1 MHIRKNGVSLL
12 ARAGRTALLA
22 SAAVAALS
30 IAPAAQAV
38 VPADDKTPQ
47 DILDS
52 GVNGVGIMYRDD
64 GFVCTGT
71 LINPRT
77 VIFAAHCVNDR
88 TSADY
93 STVNGGVPVAFAFE
107 ADARPGLIDWL
118 SNNYTTNTALSVY
131 NVNNIAYHPD
141 SLDPPALSFLY
152 GDVAMAT
159 LDTPAADV
167 PTWTVLFSALP
178 APSSISETTGT
189 GYHVAITGYGRSGSG
204 TTGNSYGIDFRRK
217 SAENFLGLLGSLDDV
232 DGFLFGGGSGYSQ
245 NLYHTDF
252 DDPTREN
259 PFDFN
264 LFKDDALPNE
274 GSTAGGDSGGPLILD
289 QAFDEK
295 TVIGVLSGGSRY
307 FLDQPASSYGGS
319 SFYQPLYLF
328 WDWIAQNNPYRY
340 ATAKAGDGK
349 WSDAD
354 HWITALDPN
363 YRIIDSTGQLVNGVP
378 TTPGAGAFGDDDT
391 QKFGQLCYQP
401 DGICYDVG
409 TGTLYVN
416 GVAVEDGDGSA
427 TPAATTASGTTTV
440 SNNKGKVEIAE
451 RSPNGTSASLA
462 DGTILEAQA
471 EGDADD
477 GEVTTQALPGPT
489 LANGLPGATGFV
501 PNNIDPVA
509 SAGVIGRYYDVTLS
523 AAGKT
528 TLDIDATVD
537 RFTISGTGATLDV
550 TADGSL
556 TSLMDISHL
565 AGVVNVDG
573 SVTTPGDYFLM
584 TGLLSGKGTVRA
596 PFFTNVLGTI
606 APGGIGTIGTLSVE
620 GNAILTSGSTLHI
633 DLGANGVSDV
643 LAVKATR
650 FVEDDGEG
658 EVETPPTGGEGGGQD
673 QRQAQGS
680 AAAITAAQA
689 DGDVSLLAVGD
700 PIDGIAAVGGRVVF
714 GATTGTKVRYGNQ
727 YTFVTAEG
735 GVDGTFTAPAQLSAI
750 LKTVLIYGDNSV
762 SVRIDAG
769 LYADVVNG
777 ASPNQTSFAKLLD
790 QNRSLYA
797 NYANLYGEADLLSVA
812 GIQATFE
819 GMAPRTETL
828 KTSMA
833 EVLNDNMA
841 RFYRDRLTK
850 LDAGSLGGTLT
861 MTGQPIQLAAASLN
875 NIDLGMD
882 QSGNSD
888 TTTRE
893 GVLPDDMSAFLAGG
907 YIDGKA
913 SPMRTAVPLGND
925 QFDGWYAAIGVEKA
939 FGTNGVIGL
948 AASFSELKGNTGAS
962 DWARARL
969 YQGTVY
975 GAFDLGG
982 LKLDAVGSAGTMA
995 TRSRRSFAVG
1005 VNPYTLYGSDQ
1016 ELALSGELGL
1026 SKALGGDTF
1035 SIVPRASIRGAYI
1048 SSGNLAEYG
1057 GDAALV
1063 IKRHAIR
1070 SAQGRLGATIKS
1082 DMGGFKPYVTANF
1095 VHEFNDQP
1103 GWFLANLVGGTG
1115 SMAPFALGRQDKN
1128 WGEIGG
1134 GLTVTTGNIDL
1145 TLSADTTAWRS
1156 DVKYQSYRAGV
1167 KFRF

>member
-1 MHIRKNGVSLL
+1 MHIRKNGAGLL
-12 ARAGRTALLA
+12 ARAGRSALLA
-22 SAAVAALS
+22 SAAIAALS
-30 IAPAAQAV
+30 IAPVAQAV
-38 VPADDKTPQ
+38 VPADDKTPA

-77 VIFAAHCVNDR
+77 VIFAAHCVNDY

-93 STVNGGVPVAFAFE
+93 STVNGGIPVAFAFE
-107 ADARPGLIDWL
+107 ANARPGVIDWI
-118 SNNYTTNTALSVY
+118 SNNYRTNTALSVY
-131 NVNNIAYHPD
+131 NVNNIAYNPD

-167 PTWTVLFSALP
+167 PTWAVLFSALP
-178 APSSISETTGT
+178 APSSISETSGT
-189 GYHVAITGYGRSGSG
+189 GYHVTITGYGRSGSG
-204 TTGNSYGIDFRRK
+204 TTGNSFGIDFRRK
-217 SAENFLGLLGSLDDV
+217 TAENFLGLLGSLDDV
-232 DGFLFGGGSGYSQ
+232 DAFLFGEAGGYSQ

-252 DDPTREN
+252 DDPKREN

-274 GSTAGGDSGGPLILD
+274 GATAGGDSGGPLILD
-289 QAFDEK
+289 QAFNEK

-307 FLDQPASSYGGS
+307 FLEQPASSYGGS

-328 WDWIAQNNPYRY
+328 WDWIAENNPYRY

-349 WSDAD
+349 WSDAS
-354 HWITALDPN
+354 HWLTALDPN
-363 YRIIDSTGQLVNGVP
+363 YRIIDNSGRLVNGVP
-378 TTPGAGAFGDDDT
+378 TTAGAGAFGEDGA

-409 TGTLYVN
+409 TGTITVD
-416 GVAVEDGDGSA
+416 GVPVETGDSST
-427 TPAATTASGTTTV
+427 TPATATATGATTV
-440 SNNKGKVEIAE
+440 SNSKGKVEIAE
-451 RSPNGTSASLA
+451 RSPNAEGATLTSGAIR
-462 DGTILEAQA
+462 DAQA
-471 EGDADD
+471 VGD
-477 GEVTTQALPGPT
+477 VTAAALPSAT
-489 LANGLPGATGFV
+489 LANGLPGATGFI
-501 PNNIDPVA
+501 PNNIDPAA
-509 SAGVIGRYYDVTLS
+509 SRGVVGRYYDVTLR

-528 TLDIDATVD
+528 TLDTVATVD
-537 RFTISGTGATLDV
+537 RFTISGAGSTLDV
-550 TADGSL
+550 TAAGSL
-556 TSLMDISHL
+556 TSLMDITHL
-565 AGVVNVDG
+565 AGVVNIDG
-573 SVTTPGDYFLM
+573 KVQTQGDYFLLS
-584 TGLLSGKGTVRA
+584 GLLSGKGTLRA
-596 PFFTNVLGTI
+596 PFFTNVLGTV
-606 APGGIGTIGTLSVE
+606 APGGIGTVGTLSVE
-620 GNAILTSGSTLHI
+620 GNALLASGSTLHI

-643 LAVKATR
+643 LAVKATQ
-650 FVEDDGEG
+650 FVGADSQSAAG
-658 EVETPPTGGEGGGQD
+658 TPTTGGQSGGQQ
-673 QRQAQGS
+673 QRQEQLS

-689 DGDVSLLAVGD
+689 DGDLSRLAIGD

-714 GATTGTKVRYGNQ
+714 GAATGTKLRYGNR
-727 YTFVTAEG
+727 YTFVTAQG
-735 GVDGTFTAPAQLSAI
+735 GIDGSFTAPAQLSAI
-750 LKTVLIYGDNSV
+750 LKPVLIYGDNSV

-769 LYADVVNG
+769 RYSDVVNR
-777 ASPNQTSFAKLLD
+777 AAPNQTSFAQLLD
-790 QNRSLYA
+790 QNRPLYA
-797 NYANLYGEADLLSVA
+797 KYASLYGEADLLSVA
-812 GIQATFE
+812 GIQASFE
-819 GMAPRTETL
+819 AMAPRTETL

-850 LDAGSLGGTLT
+850 LDGGSLGGTLT

-913 SPMRTAVPLGND
+913 APMRTAVPLGSD
-925 QFDGWYAAIGVEKA
+925 QFNGWYGALGVEKA
-939 FGTNGVIGL
+939 FGDNGVIGL
-948 AASFSELKGNTGAS
+948 AASFSELKGNTGAN

-982 LKLDAVGSAGTMA
+982 LKLDAVGSAGTLA

-1005 VNPYTLYGSDQ
+1005 VNPYTLYGNDQ

-1026 SKALGGDTF
+1026 SKALGSETF

-1048 SSGNLAEYG
+1048 SSGNLAETG

-1070 SAQGRLGATIKS
+1070 SAQGRLGATVKADS
-1082 DMGGFKPYVTANF
+1082 GGFKPYLTANF

-1103 GWFLANLVGGTG
+1103 AFLLANLVGGTG
-1115 SMAPFALGRQDKN
+1115 GPAPFALGGSDKN
-1128 WGEIGG
+1128 WGEVGG
-1134 GLTVTTGNIDL
+1134 GITLTTGTIDL
-1145 TLSADTTAWRS
+1145 TLSADTTVWRQ

>member
-1 MHIRKNGVSLL
+1 MHIRKNGAGLL
-12 ARAGRTALLA
+12 ARAGRSALLA
-22 SAAVAALS
+22 SAAIAALS
-30 IAPAAQAV
+30 IAPVAQAV
-38 VPADDKTPQ
+38 VPADDKTPA

-77 VIFAAHCVNDR
+77 VIFAAHCVNDY

-93 STVNGGVPVAFAFE
+93 STVNGGIPVAFAFE
-107 ADARPGLIDWL
+107 ANARPGVIDWI
-118 SNNYTTNTALSVY
+118 SNNYRTNTALSVY
-131 NVNNIAYHPD
+131 NVNNIAYNPD

-167 PTWTVLFSALP
+167 PTWAVLFSALP
-178 APSSISETTGT
+178 APSSISETSGT
-189 GYHVAITGYGRSGSG
+189 GYHVTITGYGRSGSG
-204 TTGNSYGIDFRRK
+204 TTGNSFGIDFRRK
-217 SAENFLGLLGSLDDV
+217 TAENFLGLLGSLDDV
-232 DGFLFGGGSGYSQ
+232 DAFLFGEAGGYSQ

-252 DDPTREN
+252 DDPKREN

-274 GSTAGGDSGGPLILD
+274 GATAGGDSGGPLILD
-289 QAFDEK
+289 QAFNEK

-307 FLDQPASSYGGS
+307 FLEQPASSYGGS

-328 WDWIAQNNPYRY
+328 WDWIAENNPYRY

-349 WSDAD
+349 WSDAS
-354 HWITALDPN
+354 HWLTALDPN
-363 YRIIDSTGQLVNGVP
+363 YRIIDNSGRLVNGVP
-378 TTPGAGAFGDDDT
+378 TTAGAGAFGEDGT

-409 TGTLYVN
+409 TGTITVD
-416 GVAVEDGDGSA
+416 GVPVEAGDSST
-427 TPAATTASGTTTV
+427 TPATGATTV
-440 SNNKGKVEIAE
+440 SNSKGKVEIAE
-451 RSPNGTSASLA
+451 RSPNAEGATLTSGAIR
-462 DGTILEAQA
+462 DAQA
-471 EGDADD
+471 VGD
-477 GEVTTQALPGPT
+477 VTAATLPSAT
-489 LANGLPGATGFV
+489 LANGLPGATGFI
-501 PNNIDPVA
+501 PNNIDPAA
-509 SAGVIGRYYDVTLS
+509 SRGVVGRYYDVTLR

-528 TLDIDATVD
+528 TLDTVATVD
-537 RFTISGTGATLDV
+537 RFTISGAGSTLDV
-550 TADGSL
+550 TAAGSL
-556 TSLMDISHL
+556 TSLMDITHL
-565 AGVVNVDG
+565 AGVVNIDG
-573 SVTTPGDYFLM
+573 KVQTQGDYFLLS
-584 TGLLSGKGTVRA
+584 GLLSGKGTLRA
-596 PFFTNVLGTI
+596 PFFTNVLGTV
-606 APGGIGTIGTLSVE
+606 APGGIGTVGTLSVE
-620 GNAILTSGSTLHI
+620 GNALLASGSTLHI

-643 LAVKATR
+643 LAVKATQ
-650 FVEDDGEG
+650 FVGADSQGAAG
-658 EVETPPTGGEGGGQD
+658 TPTTGGQSGGQQ
-673 QRQAQGS
+673 QRQEQLS

-689 DGDVSLLAVGD
+689 DGDLSRLAIGD

-714 GATTGTKVRYGNQ
+714 GAATGTKLRYGNR
-727 YTFVTAEG
+727 YTFVTAQRG
-735 GVDGTFTAPAQLSAI
+735 IDGTFTAPAQLSAI
-750 LKTVLIYGDNSV
+750 LKPVLIYGDNSV

-769 LYADVVNG
+769 RYADVVNR
-777 ASPNQTSFAKLLD
+777 AAPNQTSFAQLLD
-790 QNRSLYA
+790 QNRPLYA
-797 NYANLYGEADLLSVA
+797 KYASLYGEADLLSVA
-812 GIQATFE
+812 GIQASFE
-819 GMAPRTETL
+819 AMAPRTETL

-850 LDAGSLGGTLT
+850 LDGGSLGGTLT

-913 SPMRTAVPLGND
+913 APMRTAVPLGSD
-925 QFDGWYAAIGVEKA
+925 QFNGWYGALGVEKA
-939 FGTNGVIGL
+939 FGDNGVIGL
-948 AASFSELKGNTGAS
+948 AASFSELKGNTGAN

-982 LKLDAVGSAGTMA
+982 LKLDAVGSAGTLA

-1005 VNPYTLYGSDQ
+1005 VNPYTLYGNDQ

-1026 SKALGGDTF
+1026 SKALGSETF

-1048 SSGNLAEYG
+1048 SSGNLAETG

-1070 SAQGRLGATIKS
+1070 SAQGRLGATVKADS
-1082 DMGGFKPYVTANF
+1082 GSFKPYLTANF

-1103 GWFLANLVGGTG
+1103 AFLLANLVGGTG
-1115 SMAPFALGRQDKN
+1115 GPAPFALGGSDKN
-1128 WGEIGG
+1128 WGEVGG
-1134 GLTVTTGNIDL
+1134 GITLTTGTIDL
-1145 TLSADTTAWRS
+1145 TLSADTTVWRQ

>member
-1 MHIRKNGVSLL
+1 MHIRKNGAGLL
-12 ARAGRTALLA
+12 ARVGRPALLA
-22 SAAVAALS
+22 SAAIAALAV
-30 IAPAAQAV
+30 APMAQAV
-38 VPADDKTPQ
+38 VPTDDKSPT
-47 DILDS
+47 DIIDGS
-52 GVNGVGIMYRDD
+52 DVNGVGIMYRAD

-77 VIFAAHCVNDR
+77 VIFAAHCVNDQ

-93 STVNGGVPVAFAFE
+93 STVNGGVPVAFAFQN
-107 ADARPGLIDWL
+107 DARPGLIDWL
-118 SNNYTTNTALSVY
+118 SNGFQTNTALSVY

-159 LDTPAADV
+159 LDTPASDV
-167 PTWTVLFSALP
+167 PTWAMLFSALP
-178 APSSISETTGT
+178 APSSISETSGT
-189 GYHVAITGYGRSGSG
+189 GYHVTITGYGRSGSG

-217 SAENFLGLLGSLDDV
+217 TAENFLGMLGSLDDV
-232 DGFLFGGGSGYSQ
+232 DTFLFGGGGGYTQ

-289 QAFDEK
+289 QTFNEQ
-295 TVIGVLSGGSRY
+295 VVLGVLSGGSRY
-307 FLDQPASSYGGS
+307 FFEQPASSYGGS

-349 WSDAD
+349 WSDAS

-363 YRIIDSTGQLVNGVP
+363 YRIIDSNGALVNGVP
-378 TTPGAGAFGDDDT
+378 TTPGAGAFGEDSAS
-391 QKFGQLCYQP
+391 KFGQLCYSP
-401 DGICYDVG
+401 DDVCYDVG
-409 TGTLYVN
+409 TDTLIVN
-416 GVAVEDGDGSA
+416 GQPVTEDDRTTA
-427 TPAATTASGTTTV
+427 TPAGSAALTNAI
-440 SNNKGKVEIAE
+440 GKVDIAD
-451 RSPNGTSASLA
+451 RSPNGDGATLA
-462 DGTILEAQA
+462 DAAILDAQ
-471 EGDADD
+471 ADD
-477 GEVTTQALPGPT
+477 GEVTTQAVLPSPT
-489 LANGLPGATGFV
+489 LANGLPGASDFV
-501 PNNIDPVA
+501 PNNIDPLA
-509 SAGVIGRYYDVTLS
+509 SQGIIGRYYDVTLS

-528 TLDIDATVD
+528 TLDTAVTVD
-537 RFTISGTGATLDV
+537 RFTIAGTGAALDV

-565 AGVVNVDG
+565 SGVVNVNG
-573 SVTTPGDYFLM
+573 TIETPGDYFLL
-584 TGLLSGKGTVRA
+584 TGLLSGSGTLRT
-596 PFFTNVLGTI
+596 PFFTNILGTV
-606 APGGIGTIGTLSVE
+606 APGGIGTIGTLTVE
-620 GNAILTSGSTLHI
+620 GNALLTSGSTLQI

-643 LAVKATR
+643 LAVKATE
-650 FVEDDGEG
+650 FVTNDGGEG
-658 EVETPPTGGEGGGQD
+658 EGENPDTGGGDGGGGTEE
-673 QRQAQGS
+673 QRS

-700 PIDGIAAVGGRVVF
+700 PIDGIAALGGQVAF
-714 GATTGTKVRYGNQ
+714 GQAAGAKIRFGNQ

-735 GVDGTFTAPAQLSAI
+735 GIDGTFTAPAQLSAV
-750 LKTVLIYGDNSV
+750 LKPVLIYGENSV

-769 LYADVVNG
+769 LYADVVNP
-777 ASPNQTSFAKLLD
+777 AAQNQTSFAQLLD

-797 NYANLYGEADLLSVA
+797 NYAALYGEADLLSVA
-812 GIQATFE
+812 GVQATFE
-819 GMAPRTETL
+819 AMAPRTETL

-850 LDAGSLGGTLT
+850 LDGGSMGGTLT
-861 MTGQPIQLAAASLN
+861 MTGQPIQLASASLN

-882 QSGNSD
+882 QGGGDD

-907 YIDGKA
+907 YLDGKSA
-913 SPMRTAVPLGND
+913 PMRTAVPLGRD
-925 QFDGWYAAIGVEKA
+925 QFDGWYAAAGVEKA
-939 FGTNGVIGL
+939 FGDNGVIGL
-948 AASFSELKGNTGAS
+948 AASFSELKGDTGAN
-962 DWARARL
+962 DTARARL

-982 LKLDAVGSAGTMA
+982 VKLDGVGSAGTLT

-1005 VNPYTLYGSDQ
+1005 VTPYTLYGSDQ

-1026 SKALGGDTF
+1026 SKALGGDAF

-1070 SAQGRLGATIKS
+1070 SAQGRLGATVKANT
-1082 DMGGFKPYVTANF
+1082 GGFKPYVTANF

-1103 GWFLANLVGGTG
+1103 AYFLANLVGGTG
-1115 SMAPFALGRQDKN
+1115 SLAPFALGGSDRN
-1128 WGEIGG
+1128 WGEVGG
-1134 GLTVTTGNIDL
+1134 GLTVTTGNVDL
-1145 TLSADTTAWRS
+1145 SLSADTTLWRS
-1156 DVKYQSYRAGV
+1156 DVKYQSYRAAV

>member
-1 MHIRKNGVSLL
+1 MHIRKNGAGLL
-12 ARAGRTALLA
+12 ARVGRPALLA
-22 SAAVAALS
+22 SAAIAALAV
-30 IAPAAQAV
+30 APVAQAV
-38 VPADDKTPQ
+38 VPTDDKSPS
-47 DILDS
+47 DIIDGS
-52 GVNGVGIMYRDD
+52 DVNGVGIMYRDD

-77 VIFAAHCVNDR
+77 VIFAAHCVNDL

-93 STVNGGVPVAFAFE
+93 STVNGGVPVAFAFQNN
-107 ADARPGLIDWL
+107 ARPGLIDWI
-118 SNNYTTNTALSVY
+118 SNNYRTNTALSVY
-131 NVNNIAYHPD
+131 NVNNIAYNPE

-159 LDTPAADV
+159 LDTPASDV
-167 PTWTVLFSALP
+167 PTWAVLFSALP
-178 APSSISETTGT
+178 APSSISETSGT
-189 GYHVAITGYGRSGSG
+189 GYHVTITGYGRSGSG
-204 TTGNSYGIDFRRK
+204 STGNSYGIDFRRK
-217 SAENFLGLLGSLDDV
+217 TAENFLGMLGSLDDV
-232 DGFLFGGGSGYSQ
+232 DSFLFGEAGGYTQ

-307 FLDQPASSYGGS
+307 FLEQPASSYGGS

-349 WSDAD
+349 WSDAE
-354 HWITALDPN
+354 HWVTALDPN
-363 YRIIDSTGQLVNGVP
+363 YRIIDSTGKLVNGVP
-378 TTPGAGAFGDDDT
+378 TTPGAGAFGQDDT
-391 QKFGQLCYQP
+391 QKFGQLCYTP

-409 TGTLYVN
+409 TGELTVD
-416 GVAVEDGDGSA
+416 GVPVTEDGTAPA
-427 TPAATTASGTTTV
+427 TSSTGARTV

-451 RSPNGTSASLA
+451 RSPDGESVTLA
-462 DGTILEAQA
+462 GGAIHEAQA
-471 EGDADD
+471 EGDVEA
-477 GEVTTQALPGPT
+477 AILPSPT

-501 PNNIDPVA
+501 PDNIDPQA
-509 SAGVIGRYYDVTLS
+509 SAGVVGRYYDVTLS

-528 TLDIDATVD
+528 TLDTDATVD

-573 SVTTPGDYFLM
+573 TVETPGDYFLM
-584 TGLLSGKGTVRA
+584 TGLLSGTGTVRA
-596 PFFTNVLGTI
+596 PYFTNILGVV
-606 APGGIGTIGTLSVE
+606 APGGIGKIGTLTVE
-620 GNAILTSGSTLHI
+620 GNALLTSGSTLHI

-643 LAVKATR
+643 LAVKATQ
-650 FVEDDGEG
+650 FVADDGDG
-658 EVETPPTGGEGGGQD
+658 EVETPPTGSEGDGGGSTAE
-673 QRQAQGS
+673 QRTG
-680 AAAITAAQA
+680 AAITAAQA
-689 DGDVSLLAVGD
+689 DGDVSLLAAGD
-700 PIDGIAAVGGRVVF
+700 PIDGIAAVGGQVVF
-714 GATTGTKVRYGNQ
+714 GATAGTKIRYGNQ

-735 GVDGTFTAPAQLSAI
+735 GIDGTFTAPAQLSAV
-750 LKTVLIYGDNSV
+750 LKPVLIYGDNSV

-769 LYADVVNG
+769 LYAAVVNP
-777 ASPNQTSFAKLLD
+777 AAQNQTSFAQLLD

-797 NYANLYGEADLLSVA
+797 NYAALYGEADLLSVA
-812 GIQATFE
+812 GVQATFE
-819 GMAPRTETL
+819 AMAPRTEAL

-850 LDAGSLGGTLT
+850 LDAGSMGGTLT
-861 MTGQPIQLAAASLN
+861 MTGQPIQLASASLN

-882 QSGNSD
+882 QGGGDD

-907 YIDGKA
+907 YLDGKSA
-913 SPMRTAVPLGND
+913 PMRTAVPLGRD
-925 QFDGWYAAIGVEKA
+925 QFDGWYAAAGVEKA
-939 FGTNGVIGL
+939 FGDNGVIGL
-948 AASFSELKGNTGAS
+948 AASFSELKGNTGAN

-975 GAFDLGG
+975 GAFDLSGV
-982 LKLDAVGSAGTMA
+982 KLDAVGSAGTLA
-995 TRSRRSFAVG
+995 TRSRRAFAVG
-1005 VNPYTLYGSDQ
+1005 VTPYTLYGSDQ

-1026 SKALGGDTF
+1026 SKALGGDAF

-1070 SAQGRLGATIKS
+1070 SAQGRLGATVKANT
-1082 DMGGFKPYVTANF
+1082 GGFKPYVTANF

-1103 GWFLANLVGGTG
+1103 AYFLANLVGGTG
-1115 SMAPFALGRQDKN
+1115 SLAPFALGGSDRN
-1128 WGEIGG
+1128 WGEAGG
-1134 GLTVTTGNIDL
+1134 GLTVTTGNVDL
-1145 TLSADTTAWRS
+1145 SLSADTTLWRK
-1156 DVKYQSYRAGV
+1156 DVRYQSYRASV

>member
-1 MHIRKNGVSLL
+1 MHVRKNGASLL

-38 VPADDKTPQ
+38 VPTDDKSPT
-47 DILDS
+47 DIIDGS
-52 GVNGVGIMYRDD
+52 DVNGVGIMYRAD

-93 STVNGGVPVAFAFE
+93 STVNGGVPVAFAFQN
-107 ADARPGLIDWL
+107 DARPGLINWL
-118 SNNYTTNTALSVY
+118 SNGFQTNTALSVY

-159 LDTPAADV
+159 LDTPASDV
-167 PTWTVLFSALP
+167 PTWTMLFSALP

-189 GYHVAITGYGRSGSG
+189 GYHVTMTGYGRSGSG
-204 TTGNSYGIDFRRK
+204 STGSSYGIDFRRK
-217 SAENFLGLLGSLDDV
+217 TAENFLGMLGSLDDV
-232 DGFLFGGGSGYSQ
+232 DTFLFGAPGGYTQ

-289 QAFDEK
+289 RAFDEK

-307 FLDQPASSYGGS
+307 FLEQPQSSYGGS

-354 HWITALDPN
+354 HWVTALDPN
-363 YRIIDSTGQLVNGVP
+363 YRIIDSNGALVNGIP
-378 TTPGAGAFGDDDT
+378 TTPGAGAFGEDNA

-401 DGICYDVG
+401 NFEASNICYDLKSN
-409 TGTLYVN
+409 TLIV
-416 GVAVEDGDGSA
+416 DGEPAAAADDTPA
-427 TPAATTASGTTTV
+427 TPAAGSTSVA
-440 SNNKGKVEIAE
+440 NNKGKVEIAE
-451 RSPNGTSASLA
+451 RSPNGTHVTLL
-462 DGTILEAQA
+462 DGAVRDAQA
-471 EGDADD
+471 EGDSDA
-477 GEVTTQALPGPT
+477 VLPSPT
-489 LANGLPGATGFV
+489 LSNGLPGATGFI
-501 PNNIDPVA
+501 PDNIDPMA
-509 SAGVIGRYYDVTLS
+509 SSGVVGRYYDVTLS
-523 AAGKT
+523 ANGKT

-537 RFTISGTGATLDV
+537 RFTIAGTGAALDI

-565 AGVVNVDG
+565 AGMVNVDG
-573 SVTTPGDYFLM
+573 TIQTPGDYFLM
-584 TGLLSGKGTVRA
+584 TGLLSGNGTVRA
-596 PFFTNVLGTI
+596 PYLTNILGTI
-606 APGGIGTIGTLSVE
+606 APGGVGTIGTLTVE
-620 GNAILTSGSTLHI
+620 GNAVLTSGSTLHI
-633 DLGANGVSDV
+633 DLGANGVSDL

-650 FVEDDGEG
+650 FVEDDGA
-658 EVETPPTGGEGGGQD
+658 GEGGGSDGSTGDGGNGGND
-673 QRQAQGS
+673 QAT
-680 AAAITAAQA
+680 AATVTAAQA
-689 DGDVSLLAVGD
+689 DGDVSLLAAGD
-700 PIDGIAAVGGRVVF
+700 PIDGIAALGGRVVF
-714 GATTGTKVRYGNQ
+714 GAAGGTRIRYGNS
-727 YTFVTAEG
+727 YTFLTAEG
-735 GVDGTFTAPAQLSAI
+735 GIDGTFTAPAQLSAV
-750 LKTVLIYGDNSV
+750 LKPVLIYGDNSV
-762 SVRIDAG
+762 GVRIDAG
-769 LYADVVNG
+769 LYADVVNP
-777 ASPNQTSFAKLLD
+777 AARNQVSFAQLLD
-790 QNRSLYA
+790 QNRPLYD
-797 NYANLYGEADLLSVA
+797 NYTSLYGEADLLSVE
-812 GIQATFE
+812 GVQATFE
-819 GMAPRTETL
+819 AMAPRTEAL

-841 RFYRDRLTK
+841 RFYRDRLSK
-850 LDAGSLGGTLT
+850 IDAGAMGGTLT
-861 MTGQPIQLAAASLN
+861 MTGQPLQLAAASLN
-875 NIDLGMD
+875 NIDVGAD
-882 QSGNSD
+882 RIGGGN

-907 YIDGKA
+907 YIDGKSA
-913 SPMRTAVPLGND
+913 PMRFAMPLGRD
-925 QFDGWYAAIGVEKA
+925 RFDGWYMAAGVEKA
-939 FGTNGVIGL
+939 VGDYGVIGL
-948 AASFSELKGNTGAS
+948 AASFSELKGSTGAS
-962 DWARARL
+962 DWGRARL

-982 LKLDAVGSAGTMA
+982 FKLDAVGSAGTLA

-1005 VNPYTLYGSDQ
+1005 MTPYTLYGSDQ
-1016 ELALSGELGL
+1016 ELALSGELGV
-1026 SKALGGDTF
+1026 SKALGDDAF
-1035 SIVPRASIRGAYI
+1035 SIVPRASLRGAYI
-1048 SSGNLAEYG
+1048 SSGNLAEQG

-1070 SAQGRLGATIKS
+1070 SAQGRLGATVKGNS
-1082 DMGGFKPYVTANF
+1082 GGLKPYVTANF

-1103 GWFLANLVGGTG
+1103 AFFLANLVGGTG
-1115 SMAPFALGRQDKN
+1115 NLAPFALGGSDKN
-1128 WGEIGG
+1128 WGEIGA
-1134 GLTVTTGNIDL
+1134 GLTVSTGNVDIS
-1145 TLSADTTAWRS
+1145 LSADTTAWRS
-1156 DVKYQSYRAGV
+1156 DVQYQSYRAAV